1 MTDFKEKKKMGTI
14 DFFRTSIK
22 NIKTVGT
29 ITRSSKFLC
38 KDMIKHVDFSTA
50 KNIVELGAGDGVIT
64 KHILKAM
71 RPDAKLLTFEIL
83 PKMFDRLN
91 TIDDDRMYA
100 VKDSVEKIGEYLEKY
115 DMGQADAI
123 ISAIPF
129 VAFPEELTY
138 KILHECKVHLKKD
151 GKFIQVH
158 YSLLTKKIYQ
168 EIFGNVAV
176 NFTPLNVPP
185 AFVLVSENQQ

>member
-1 MTDFKEKKKMGTI
+1 MTDFKEKEKMGTI

-22 NIKTVGT
+22 HLKTVGT

-38 KDMIKHVDFSTA
+38 KDMIKHVDFSKA
-50 KNIVELGAGDGVIT
+50 RSIVELGAGDGVIT

-71 RPDAKLLTFEIL
+71 HPDAKLLTFEIL
-83 PKMFDRLN
+83 PKMFDQLN
-91 TIDDDRMYA
+91 AIGDDRMYA
-100 VKDSVEKIGEYLEKY
+100 IQDSAEKIGEYLEKH
-115 DMGQADAI
+115 DMGEADFI

-138 KILHECKVHLKKD
+138 KILNECKTHLKKD
-151 GKFIQVH
+151 GKYIQVH

-168 EIFGNVAV
+168 EIFGNVDV
-176 NFTPLNVPP
+176 SFTPLNVPP
-185 AFVLVSENQQ
+185 AFVLVSEKK